1 MSRSLGLAK
10 VTLKIIHII
19 EVAISFW
26 WFRIGGSLKVERLRF
41 SGLVYVYI
49 HLCLCL

>member
-1 MSRSLGLAK
+1 MIKRKSLNAVNIFILNIFFMSRSLGLAK

-26 WFRIGGSLKVERLRF
+26 
-41 SGLVYVYI
+41 
-49 HLCLCL
+49 